1 MAIGIVATLEI
12 KPGSNAEFEA
22 IFTELAELV
31 RENEPGNHLY
41 ALHRARDSETTDV
54 VLEQYSDQAAIDVHN
69 QSEFFRRLG
78 AAMGPHMA
86 GRPSIQLLDAV

>member
-31 RENEPGNHLY
+31 RANEPGNQIG
-41 ALHRARDSETTDV
+41 RAHV
-54 VLEQYSDQAAIDVHN
+54 
-69 QSEFFRRLG
+69 
-78 AAMGPHMA
+78 
-86 GRPSIQLLDAV
+86 

>member
-31 RENEPGNHLY
+31 RANEPGNHFY
-41 ALHRARDSETTDV
+41 ALHRSRDSETTYV
-54 VLEQYSDQAAIDVHN
+54 VLKQYADQAAIDIHN
-69 QSEFFRRLG
+69 QSEYFKRLG

>member
-31 RENEPGNHLY
+31 RANEPGNHFY
-41 ALHRARDSETTDV
+41 ALHRSRDSETTYV
-54 VLEQYSDQAAIDVHN
+54 VLEQYADKQRSMSTTSLNTSSASVLPWVLTWRED
-69 QSEFFRRLG
+69 
-78 AAMGPHMA
+78 
-86 GRPSIQLLDAV
+86 RPSNY